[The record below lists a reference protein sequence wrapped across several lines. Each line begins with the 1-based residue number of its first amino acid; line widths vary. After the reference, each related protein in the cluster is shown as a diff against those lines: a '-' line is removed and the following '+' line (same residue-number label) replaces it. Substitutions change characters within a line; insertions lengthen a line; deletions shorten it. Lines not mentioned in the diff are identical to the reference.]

1 MDYYTLPPF
10 FRSWASHL
18 SLQWFISRRPSILP
32 FSLSHSTPP
41 PHTFPRDPYISLPPQ
56 HLLEYK
62 VEGEGAAALKTAA
75 GRRQAAAAGLEGP
88 PPART
93 VSEYLGGK
101 VKLLSFLF
109 DHFRVKHVWEDDS
122 NSNNNCGDPGFE
134 SIVGKGTGKG
144 TGTGRGGA
152 KKKSGRVSRHSGDS
166 MTRQQFTL
174 MYVEESEEIQIDGN
188 PTLNPCA

>member
-1 MDYYTLPPF
+1 M
-10 FRSWASHL
+10 
-18 SLQWFISRRPSILP
+18 
-32 FSLSHSTPP
+32 
-41 PHTFPRDPYISLPPQ
+41 
-56 HLLEYK
+56 
-62 VEGEGAAALKTAA
+62 EGEGAAALKTAA

-122 NSNNNCGDPGFE
+122 NSNNNSGDPGFD
-134 SIVGKGTGKG
+134 SIVGKGKG
-144 TGTGRGGA
+144 VA

-174 MYVEESEEIQIDGN
+174 MYVEESEERWREERRKSNTKTVCIVYTVESTYSGMYSVQ
-188 PTLNPCA
+188 

>member
-1 MDYYTLPPF
+1 M
-10 FRSWASHL
+10 
-18 SLQWFISRRPSILP
+18 
-32 FSLSHSTPP
+32 
-41 PHTFPRDPYISLPPQ
+41 
-56 HLLEYK
+56 
-62 VEGEGAAALKTAA
+62 KTAA

-122 NSNNNCGDPGFE
+122 NSNNNSGDPGFD
-134 SIVGKGTGKG
+134 SIVGKGK
-144 TGTGRGGA
+144 GGA

-174 MYVEESEEIQIDGN
+174 MYVEESEERWREERRKSNTKTVCIV
-188 PTLNPCA
+188 

>member
-1 MDYYTLPPF
+1 MVVVVV
-10 FRSWASHL
+10 FRGEGGCVVL
-18 SLQWFISRRPSILP
+18 SLQWFISPRPYSPILTLP
-32 FSLSHSTPP
+32 FTSPP
-41 PHTFPRDPYISLPPQ
+41 PHTFPPNPSLSLSLPPQ

-122 NSNNNCGDPGFE
+122 NSNNNSGDPGFD
-134 SIVGKGTGKG
+134 SIVGKGTGG
-144 TGTGRGGA
+144 S

-174 MYVEESEEIQIDGN
+174 MYVEESEERWREERRK
-188 PTLNPCA
+188 LNTKTVCIV